1 MTKTILCTGV
11 HGEKRHTQKL
21 TQKHTHFEVRM
32 FVSAQKASEVADRI
46 LEVTPVQVS
55 AVSKY
60 SSVNS
65 DDSSESKLLKELK
78 LLRQEVKELRR
89 SRSFSRN
96 RFDSRNRGKRKRER
110 AGVAAT
116 YALPS
121 TSCRLF
127 VRVRK
132 SNICFLVDTG
142 SDCSILP
149 SNKTLKQPSPVQTF
163 IAAKGTPIQVY
174 GRQLM
179 SLDLGLRRNFV
190 FPFFICNVFNAIIG
204 ADFLHYFNIKP
215 DLRNRT
221 LFDVSTK
228 LNCHCIIRNSNIF
241 SIKTHVIDN
250 DFSKLLN
257 DFPNIVKAPC
267 ANQTVKHN
275 VVCYIDTFGPPVC
288 AKPRRM
294 APDRLKIAKMEFQ
307 HMLDLGHMRP
317 SSSNYSSP
325 LHMVPKKES
334 NDWRPVGDF
343 RALNAQTKKDKYP
356 IPSILDFTSDL
367 HGVKIFT
374 HIDLVKAFHQI
385 PIASEDIHK
394 TAICTLF
401 GLFEST
407 RMQFGLCNAASTF
420 QRFID
425 EVTRGLKVDSLKFLG
440 FQVFSE
446 GISPLPD
453 RVYAIQ
459 KFPRPNTLTQLR
471 RFLRMYNF
479 YRRFIPKAAHILA
492 PLITFLEGHT
502 NKKKSSRPSKNLQ
515 TPLEWTEEAENS
527 FTAAKTALADATLL
541 KHPIPG
547 ATLSVWTDA
556 HQISPLV
563 VP

>member
-1 MTKTILCTGV
+1 
-11 HGEKRHTQKL
+11 
-21 TQKHTHFEVRM
+21 
-32 FVSAQKASEVADRI
+32 
-46 LEVTPVQVS
+46 
-55 AVSKY
+55 
-60 SSVNS
+60 
-65 DDSSESKLLKELK
+65 
-78 LLRQEVKELRR
+78 
-89 SRSFSRN
+89 
-96 RFDSRNRGKRKRER
+96 
-110 AGVAAT
+110 
-116 YALPS
+116 
-121 TSCRLF
+121 
-127 VRVRK
+127 
-132 SNICFLVDTG
+132 
-142 SDCSILP
+142 
-149 SNKTLKQPSPVQTF
+149 
-163 IAAKGTPIQVY
+163 
-174 GRQLM
+174 M

-190 FPFFICNVFNAIIG
+190 FPFFICNVSDAIIG

-228 LNCHCIIRNSNIF
+228 LNCHCVIRI

-257 DFPNIVKAPC
+257 DFPNIVKPPC

-275 VVCYIDTFGPPVC
+275 VVHYIDTFGPPVC

-294 APDRLKIAKMEFQ
+294 VPDRLKIAKMEFQ
-307 HMLDLGHMRP
+307 HMMDLGHMRP

-334 NDWRPVGDF
+334 NDWHPVGDF

-367 HGVKIFT
+367 NGAKIFS

-394 TAICTLF
+394 TAICTPF

-425 EVTRGLKVDSLKFLG
+425 EVSRGLKGVYAFIDDILIASQNVQEHTTNLRALFERLDYYGLTIKSSKCTFGVDSLKFLG
-440 FQVFSE
+440 FQVSSE
-446 GISPLPD
+446 GISPLSD
-453 RVYAIQ
+453 RINAIQ
-459 KFPRPNTLTQLR
+459 NFPRPNTLTQLR
-471 RFLRMYNF
+471 RFLRMFNF

-492 PLITFLEGHT
+492 PLIKFLEGHT
-502 NKKKSSRPSKNLQ
+502 NKKKPCRPSKNPQ
-515 TPLEWTEEAENS
+515 TPLEWIEEAENS

-547 ATLSVWTDA
+547 AILSVWTDA
-556 HQISPLV
+556 SNFEIGSSLMQLSNSNWEPIAFLSLKLSKTQQNWSTYDRELLAKYISIKKI
-563 VP
+563 

>member
-1 MTKTILCTGV
+1 MYSALFFPG
-11 HGEKRHTQKL
+11 KL
-21 TQKHTHFEVRM
+21 
-32 FVSAQKASEVADRI
+32 
-46 LEVTPVQVS
+46 
-55 AVSKY
+55 
-60 SSVNS
+60 
-65 DDSSESKLLKELK
+65 
-78 LLRQEVKELRR
+78 
-89 SRSFSRN
+89 
-96 RFDSRNRGKRKRER
+96 ER

-116 YALPS
+116 YALSS

-127 VRVRK
+127 VRNRNF
-132 SNICFLVDTG
+132 NICFLVDTG

-149 SNKTLKQPSPVQTF
+149 AKKPLKQSSPVQTF
-163 IAAKGTPIQVY
+163 IVANGTPIQVC
-174 GRQLM
+174 GRKLM

-190 FPFFICNVFNAIIG
+190 FPFFICNVSNAIIG
-204 ADFLHYFNIKP
+204 TDFLHYFNIKP

-241 SIKTHVIDN
+241 SIKIHVIVN

-257 DFPNIVKAPC
+257 DFPNIVKPPC

-275 VVCYIDTFGPPVC
+275 EVHYIDTFGPPVC

-343 RALNAQTKKDKYP
+343 RALNAQTKKEKYP

-367 HGVKIFT
+367 HGAKIFS

-385 PIASEDIHK
+385 RIASEDIHK
-394 TAICTLF
+394 TAICTSF

-425 EVTRGLKVDSLKFLG
+425 EVTRGLKGVYAFIDDILIASQNVQEHTTNLRALFERLDYYGLTIKPSKCTFGVDSLKFLG
-440 FQVFSE
+440 FQVSSE

-453 RVYAIQ
+453 RVNAIQ
-459 KFPRPNTLTQLR
+459 NFPRPNTLTQLR
-471 RFLRMYNF
+471 RFLGMFNF
-479 YRRFIPKAAHILA
+479 YRRFIPKEAHILA
-492 PLITFLEGHT
+492 PLIKFLEGHT
-502 NKKKSSRPSKNLQ
+502 NKKKPCRPSKNPQ

-527 FTAAKTALADATLL
+527 FTAAKSALADATFL

-547 ATLSVWTDA
+547 AALNVWTDA
-556 HQISPLV
+556 SNFAIGSSLMQLSNSNWEPIAFLSLYKAF
-563 VP
+563 